1 MVCIWLNGLAPWC
14 IRFYAPCSSGQWH
27 RQHRAKRPDR
37 ILGDCPQSF
46 QEATEDAFLFVV
58 IAVADPHAP
67 SVAPDLGCEKQE
79 SQAGCRQRSVL
90 ESFDLGVV
98 LAIEQHQPAI
108 QVIGQH
114 SPAESDYSSLPN
126 GPRDVPP
133 N

>member
-79 SQAGCRQRSVL
+79 SQAGCRQRGVL
-90 ESFDLGVV
+90 ESFHLGVF
-98 LAIEQHQPAI
+98 LAIAVLHTYEALALFTFPGNLKKTTQLLRKTG
-108 QVIGQH
+108 V
-114 SPAESDYSSLPN
+114 
-126 GPRDVPP
+126 
-133 N
+133 